1 MRKLI
6 AFIGHWSG
14 GASEVD
20 GAPERRSA
28 RVGFSGASTL
38 GATPDDEGNI
48 NLGSNAINLW

>member
-1 MRKLI
+1 MMCKLI

-48 NLGSNAINLW
+48 NLRSNAINL